1 MSNEYIVPTNQK
13 SFGTYSNTRAKLMNN
28 PIGAVAGGVLA
39 WYVTK
44 KYTGIE
50 NKWAYTGIIILG
62 VVVGA
67 YSTSYIKRKI
77 NDIKN

>member
-1 MSNEYIVPTNQK
+1 MSNEYIVPASQK
-13 SFGTYSNTRAKLMNN
+13 SLGTYSNTRAKLMNN
-28 PIGAVAGGVLA
+28 PVGAVAGGALA
-39 WYVTK
+39 WYITK

-50 NKWAYTGIIILG
+50 NKWTQAGIIILG

-77 NDIKN
+77 NDIKI